1 MFQGT
6 IPQDLRD
13 HLLQTVAA
21 WPVDEVYV
29 GCSGNFTVERTL
41 HTLGRL
47 RLHGNDVSLYSCA
60 LGAWLAR
67 QPFSLALRAE
77 ARELLGWLEPSLA
90 TPVGAVAT
98 LLLATRLAEG
108 LTRDGRPRD
117 NAYYRRLL
125 PAYRAQWPTLH
136 ARTVERLEAL
146 PLRLASF
153 HAGDVLPWVEGLPQE
168 AGLVAYP
175 PFYEGGYEA
184 LFGRLEALFAWDAPS
199 YDVIDEERLG
209 ELFAAIADR
218 PWWLFGS
225 NRPWPQFAPYL
236 RGVMQATNRSAPV
249 FLYASAGPRRVVT
262 PHQAVEPVLA
272 ARLLPGMRLGGRLTL
287 GRLNGGQFNALRAQY
302 LSPRILPAEA
312 DAAWAVQVDGV
323 LVGAFAFARGMGPLA
338 TPDTLYLLSD
348 FAVAPSDYPR
358 LSKLVLYA
366 ALSHES
372 RLLAER
378 LAGRRV
384 RWLFTTAFSD
394 RPVSM
399 KYRGLF
405 ELVSRKQ
412 NPAWVEGA
420 TGPAAYY
427 QQRYVLNYR
436 ARLGRWTLAEGL
448 AEWKGRYG
456 EPEHARGAT

>member
-13 HLLQTVAA
+13 HLRETVAA
-21 WPVDEVYV
+21 WPVTEVYV

-60 LGAWLAR
+60 LGAYLAR
-67 QPFSLALRAE
+67 QPFRLALREE
-77 ARELLGWLEPSLA
+77 ARELFGWLEPSLS

-98 LLLATRLAEG
+98 LMLATRLAEG

-136 ARTVERLEAL
+136 ARMVERLEAL

-153 HAGDVLPWVEGLPQE
+153 HVGDVLPWVRELPE
-168 AGLVAYP
+168 EVGVVAYP
-175 PFYEGGYEA
+175 PFYTGGYEA
-184 LFGRLEALFAWDAPS
+184 LFGKLDALFDWDAPA
-199 YDVIDEERLG
+199 YEIIDDDYLAD
-209 ELFAAIADR
+209 LFAAMADR

-225 NRPWPQFAPYL
+225 NRAWPQFAPYL
-236 RGVMQATNRSAPV
+236 SGIVQSSNRSVPV
-249 FLYASAGPRRVVT
+249 FLYASQGPRRVVI
-262 PHQAVEPVLA
+262 PHQPVEPVLVE
-272 ARLLPGMRLGGRLTL
+272 RLLPGRRLGERLTL
-287 GRLNGGQFNALRAQY
+287 GRLNAGQFNALRAQY
-302 LSPRILPAEA
+302 LSARILPAQA
-312 DAAWAVQVDGV
+312 DAAWAVQVEGV

-338 TPDTLYLLSD
+338 SPDTLYLLSD
-348 FAVAPSDYPR
+348 FAVAPTDYPR

-405 ELVSRKQ
+405 ELVSRKE
-412 NPAWVEGA
+412 NPSWDEGA
-420 TGPAAYY
+420 TNYY
-427 QQRYVLNYR
+427 QQRYRLNYQ
-436 ARLGRWTLAEGL
+436 ARLGRWSLAEGF
-448 AEWKGRYG
+448 AEWRARYG
-456 EPEHARGAT
+456 EPEHARRAP